1 MKFRVYLMLLSG
13 FMALSQ
19 VSCANSEPTDTT
31 ANQANEEKVEV
42 SNLSNQEGVVSEE
55 NITADENANYE
66 MPVPSASGTTIIKMK
81 TTLGD
86 VKFMLYDDTPLHR
99 DNFIKLVNEKF
110 YDGILFHRVIKD
122 FMIQAG
128 DPNSKTA
135 KAGQQLGDGGPG
147 YTIPAEIMPGLY
159 HKKGALS
166 AARQGDQVNP
176 KKESSGS
183 QFYIVTGKV
192 TPQSQLKSMSEQQNK
207 QLEDQRVGAFL
218 QDPKNVKYMTK
229 YKELQ
234 TLYQTNVPEN
244 QEKAEKE
251 FEVLMQEIRPL
262 ALKGFVPVTYSDE
275 QLKIYES
282 IGGAPFLDNNYT
294 VFGEVI
300 EGLDIVDKIGLVKTA
315 PGDRPLEDVKI
326 ISMEIVKK

>member
-1 MKFRVYLMLLSG
+1 MKFRVYLTLLTGLMS
-13 FMALSQ
+13 LSQ

-31 ANQANEEKVEV
+31 ANPTSEAKVDEANLTENEV
-42 SNLSNQEGVVSEE
+42 IASSDATIEDL
-55 NITADENANYE
+55 NYE
-66 MPVPSASGTTIIKMK
+66 MPLASASGSTIIKMK

-99 DNFIKLVNEKF
+99 DNFIKLVKEKF

-147 YTIPAEIMPGLY
+147 YTIPAEIKSGLY

-207 QLEDQRVGAFL
+207 QLEDQKVGAFL
-218 QDPKNVKYMTK
+218 QDPKNASYTKKYQ
-229 YKELQ
+229 ELQ
-234 TLYQTNVPEN
+234 ALYQTNVPEN
-244 QEKAEKE
+244 QQKAETE
-251 FEVLMQEIRPL
+251 FATLLEEIRPL
-262 ALKGFVPVTYSDE
+262 ALKGFVPATYTDE

-282 IGGAPFLDNNYT
+282 IGGTPFLDNNYT
-294 VFGEVI
+294 VFGEVT